1 MFRVKFEG
9 ICIVVISYGKNG
21 FLERNSKNFGIGVK
35 TETK

>member
-21 FLERNSKNFGIGVK
+21 FSKNFGIGVK

>member
-9 ICIVVISYGKNG
+9 ICIVVRKRQEWIFEKE
-21 FLERNSKNFGIGVK
+21 FKNFGIGVK